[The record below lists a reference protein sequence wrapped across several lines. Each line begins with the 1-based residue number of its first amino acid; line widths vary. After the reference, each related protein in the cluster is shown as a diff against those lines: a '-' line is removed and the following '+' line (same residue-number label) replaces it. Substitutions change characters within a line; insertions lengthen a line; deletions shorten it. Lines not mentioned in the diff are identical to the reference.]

1 MGGLVLYR
9 APAAAS
15 PFGFVNAGPTVLNPG
30 KNSAMFVGDGAKGMI
45 SLSHTRVGPSQQRVY
60 AEVRMVADQA
70 SRPGLRAPISM
81 AVVLDTSGS
90 MSGDKIEDARRS
102 VLELIQNMRDD
113 DEIAFV
119 RYSDTSE
126 LVQPLAR
133 VGEVRTSLT
142 RRIRQLN
149 ADGGTNIPAGLQK
162 GLSALD
168 GAREGRVK
176 RIVLVSD
183 GLDGTRAQA
192 ENLARRSFSSGITVS
207 SLGIGLDFDESYMG
221 SLAKS
226 GHGNFA
232 FVNEKESVA
241 AFLKHEL
248 DETATTTVEN
258 AKVTLALGN
267 AVRFVS
273 ATGAD
278 ATRNDDGSVTLA
290 IGSMFAGDERRV
302 IVELDVS
309 GANEHRD
316 VTASAK
322 WTRVGAGNVVAQ
334 ASTLSMSTGT
344 LAEVE
349 AGRDGAVFASA
360 VSVIAS
366 KNQVEAAAAY
376 ASGDSAKAAR
386 IVTDNEEAL
395 GAAIQAAPA
404 AVAGSLS
411 AQRQEYGQQKQGFMK
426 ISPRSD
432 EGRAAAKTSTAKE
445 MKNLDRKAW

>member
-15 PFGFVNAGPTVLNPG
+15 PFAFTSGPTPLTPG
-30 KNSAMFVGDGAKGMI
+30 KSSAMFAGDGAKGMI
-45 SLSHTRVGPSQQRVY
+45 SLSHTRVSTSQERVY
-60 AEVRMVADQA
+60 AEVRMVADAA

-102 VLELIQNMRDD
+102 VLDLIQNMRDD

-133 VGEVRTSLT
+133 VGDVRTSLT

-221 SLAKS
+221 SLARN

-248 DETATTTVEN
+248 DETATTTIEN

-278 ATRNDDGSVTLA
+278 ATRNDDGSVTLT

-309 GANEHRD
+309 GASD
-316 VTASAK
+316 VTGSAK
-322 WTRVGAGNVVAQ
+322 WTRVGAGNVVAH
-334 ASTLSMSTGT
+334 APTLSMQTGT

-360 VSVIAS
+360 VSVISS
-366 KNQVEAAAAY
+366 KRQVEAAAAY
-376 ASGDSAKAAR
+376 AAGDSAKAAR

-404 AVAGSLS
+404 GIATALS
-411 AQRQEYGQQKQGFMK
+411 AQQKEYGQQKSGFLRV
-426 ISPRSD
+426 SPKSD